1 MSWAL
6 GTFNSAAL
14 ALALLLLLYPRG
26 RFGDMLAGL
35 STLTGL
41 ALYVALWATTVYA
54 TRRAL
59 RGIDLLG
66 DARAGDRFFGPAL
79 RWGGFTGFAFLLEL
93 AVIQIVSVVLGG
105 DLRPLSSL
113 PLLIPFGV
121 IASLVAFVVGALVG
135 VTLGAVDLAGV
146 RLSRRLVERIAR
158 DGAPGALR

>member
-26 RFGDMLAGL
+26 RSGDTLAGL

-59 RGIDLLG
+59 HGIDLLG
-66 DARAGDRFFGPAL
+66 DAGAGDRFFGQAL
-79 RWGGFTGFAFLLEL
+79 RWGGFTGIAFLLEAGL
-93 AVIQIVSVVLGG
+93 IQIVSLALAGN
-105 DLRPLSSL
+105 LPLASL
-113 PLLIPFGV
+113 PFLIPFGA
-121 IASLVAFVVGALVG
+121 IGSMVAFVVGALVG

-146 RLSRRLVERIAR
+146 RLSRGLVERIAG
-158 DGAPGALR
+158 DGPVVSVR

>member
-1 MSWAL
+1 MSWVL

-26 RFGDMLAGL
+26 RFGDTLAGL

-66 DARAGDRFFGPAL
+66 DAQAGDAFFGQAL
-79 RWGGFTGFAFLLEL
+79 RWGGFTGVAFLLEAGL
-93 AVIQIVSVVLGG
+93 IQIASLALGG
-105 DLRPLSSL
+105 ELPLSSL
-113 PLLIPFGV
+113 PFLIPFGV
-121 IASLVAFVVGALVG
+121 IGSLVAFVVGALVG
-135 VTLGAVDLAGV
+135 VTVGAVDLAGV
-146 RLSRRLVERIAR
+146 RLSRRLAERIAG
-158 DGAPGALR
+158 DGAPRDVR

>member
-14 ALALLLLLYPRG
+14 AVVLLLLLYPRG
-26 RFGDMLAGL
+26 RFGDTLAGL

-59 RGIDLLG
+59 RGIDLLD
-66 DARAGDRFFGPAL
+66 DARAGEAFFGRAL
-79 RWGGFTGFAFLLEL
+79 RWGGFTGIAFLVEL
-93 AVIQIVSVVLGG
+93 AAIQIVSVILGG
-105 DLRPLSSL
+105 DLRPLASL
-113 PLLIPFGV
+113 PFLIPFGV

-135 VTLGAVDLAGV
+135 VTLGALDLAGI
-146 RLSRRLVERIAR
+146 RLSRSLVERTTA
-158 DGAPGALR
+158 

>member
-26 RFGDMLAGL
+26 RFGDTLAGL

-41 ALYVALWATTVYA
+41 ALYVALWATTVY
-54 TRRAL
+54 TTSRAL

-66 DARAGDRFFGPAL
+66 DRRAGDRFFGQAL
-79 RWGGFTGFAFLLEL
+79 RWGGFTGVGFLLEAAL
-93 AVIQIVSVVLGG
+93 IQIVSVA
-105 DLRPLSSL
+105 LRGELQLASL
-113 PLLIPFGV
+113 PFLIPFGV

-146 RLSRRLVERIAR
+146 RLSRRLVERIAG
-158 DGAPGALR
+158 DGPARIVR